1 MLTLLAALLLVA
13 PDPAAGEG
21 KLAIVQGTLEAK
33 GAADP
38 DFKALKVG
46 DPIDAGMSLR
56 SAPGTRALIDFAGGG
71 ELRVDES
78 TEMTVV
84 DARKLD
90 LKKGR
95 IYLNVLAG
103 AKRFEVD
110 TEHVA
115 FSTQTAAVF
124 DITFVPRVA
133 NGPPAATTMRVL
145 DSNVKA
151 EGKKF
156 KAVVWAGLWITAVGS
171 QLNTP
176 DPAGNG
182 SLDTA
187 WVHPLLAERGLANAE
202 IGTRMMELVN
212 ILSNQT
218 PNDPVEAAMRALGD
232 LATPELARY
241 LARPPHPTQAER
253 RAAAA
258 RIIGETGTMKSA
270 PALVTLLQ
278 HPEPEVRVTAARG
291 LARLN
296 GGKDL
301 GFGDSVWKGESHD
314 AGQNAWE
321 TWLKQNSK

>member
-1 MLTLLAALLLVA
+1 MLALLAALLLGA
-13 PDPAAGEG
+13 PDLAAGEG

-33 GAADP
+33 GAGDADY
-38 DFKALKVG
+38 KALKVG
-46 DPIDAGMSLR
+46 DPIDAGMALR
-56 SAPGTRALIDFAGGG
+56 SAAGTRALIDFAGGG
-71 ELRVDES
+71 ELRVDEN

-90 LKKGR
+90 LQKGR
-95 IYLNVLAG
+95 IYLSVVAG

-110 TEHVA
+110 TPHVA
-115 FSTQTAAVF
+115 FSTQAAAVF
-124 DITFVPRVA
+124 DITFVPRVP

-145 DSNVKA
+145 DSNVNA
-151 EGKKF
+151 VGKKF
-156 KAVVWAGLWITAVGS
+156 KAVVWAGLWITAVGT

-176 DPAGNG
+176 DPLGNG

-187 WVHPLLAERGLANAE
+187 WVHPLLAERGRADAE
-202 IGTRMMELVN
+202 IGNRMMELVGV
-212 ILSNQT
+212 LSNQT
-218 PNDPVEAAMRALGD
+218 PNDPVEASMRALGD

-241 LARPPHPTQAER
+241 LARPLHPAQAER

-270 PALVTLLQ
+270 PALVALLQ
-278 HPEPEVRVTAARG
+278 HAEPEIRVTAARG
-291 LARLN
+291 LTRLN

-301 GFGDSVWKGESHD
+301 GFGDAVWKGESHD
-314 AGQNAWE
+314 AGQKAWE

>member
-1 MLTLLAALLLVA
+1 MLALLAALLFGA
-13 PDPAAGEG
+13 PDLAAGEG

-33 GAADP
+33 GAGDADY
-38 DFKALKVG
+38 KALKVG

-56 SAPGTRALIDFAGGG
+56 SAPGARALIDFAGGG

-84 DARKLD
+84 DTRRLD

-95 IYLNVLAG
+95 IYLSVLAG

-110 TEHVA
+110 TQHVA
-115 FSTQTAAVF
+115 FSTLAAVF
-124 DITFVPRVA
+124 EVSFVPRVE

-145 DSNVKA
+145 DSNVNA
-151 EGKKF
+151 VGKKF
-156 KAVVWAGLWITAVGS
+156 KAVVWAGLWITAVGA

-176 DPAGNG
+176 DPVGNG

-202 IGTRMMELVN
+202 IGNRMMELVN

-218 PNDPVEAAMRALGD
+218 PNDPVEAAMRSLGD

-270 PALVTLLQ
+270 PALVALLK

-291 LARLN
+291 LTRLN

-301 GFGDSVWKGESHD
+301 AFGDAVWKGESLD
-314 AGQNAWE
+314 AGQKAWE